1 MKSVAKKIETLRRAV
16 AQSRVQASPETLKR
30 LLSNDV
36 PKKDILPIARAAG
49 VMAAKKTPEL
59 LPYCH
64 PIAID
69 WVEIEFEV
77 QDNFILIHATVEAV
91 GKTGVEMEALTAS
104 SVAALTIYDMLKP
117 IDDAIEISHTRLLE
131 ERGGERSFEEKNPH
145 GFQAFDIA

>member
-77 QDNFILIHATVEAV
+77 QDNFILIYFSIVQKILEIGADGVIV
-91 GKTGVEMEALTAS
+91 G
-104 SVAALTIYDMLKP
+104 SVIARIYENNLINPYQSLLKISQFINSLKEVTI
-117 IDDAIEISHTRLLE
+117 
-131 ERGGERSFEEKNPH
+131 
-145 GFQAFDIA
+145 